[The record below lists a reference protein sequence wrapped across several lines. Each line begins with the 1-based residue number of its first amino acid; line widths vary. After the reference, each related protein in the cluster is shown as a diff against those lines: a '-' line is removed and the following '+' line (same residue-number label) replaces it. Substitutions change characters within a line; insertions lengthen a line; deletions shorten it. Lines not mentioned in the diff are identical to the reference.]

1 MQPRPRTAEY
11 YKTLNEDEPARAFV
25 DSLKDL
31 IGKAAIQRRIS
42 RAEQTGAFGACHDVG
57 DGVWELIVD
66 VGPGYRVYYS
76 IEHNNTIL
84 LLLMAGDKRNQNAD
98 IGQANQNRSDWTK
111 RNPAPTP
118 PSEAAKMKTP
128 KGRKKK

>member
-1 MQPRPRTAEY
+1 MQSRPRTAEY
-11 YKTLNEDEPARAFV
+11 YKTLNEDEPAKAFV
-25 DSLKDL
+25 DNLKDL

-42 RAEQTGAFGACHDVG
+42 RAEQTGAFGTCHDVG
-57 DGVWELIVD
+57 DGVWELIID

-98 IGQANQNRSDWTK
+98 IGQAKKNRSDWTR
-111 RNPAPTP
+111 RNPTPTAP
-118 PSEAAKMKTP
+118 SKVSQKTSF